1 MISSG
6 STGSVAWLGAS
17 ANRPREPVDELEDGR
32 RSRELADDRR
42 RKRVALHGVL
52 AVALV
57 EARGRV
63 ALELENLLAQ
73 AGVCRRLEEVAK
85 LDDAVLV
92 EPPAQVAQGA
102 VASTEDTA
110 TVAAQRGRGL
120 AGWVKA
126 ESLRRL
132 RADRPDVRLVT
143 TTNAAGNEP
152 ILALNRRLGFERVAV
167 ATTASVSLEGASVQ

>member
-1 MISSG
+1 MTSSRKDDDRA
-6 STGSVAWLGAS
+6 SSPTTVGAS
-17 ANRPREPVDELEDGR
+17 ASPFTAYLRLPSSKLEVAL
-32 RSRELADDRR
+32 RSSSRISSRR
-42 RKRVALHGVL
+42 RACVDG
-52 AVALV
+52 
-57 EARGRV
+57 
-63 ALELENLLAQ
+63 
-73 AGVCRRLEEVAK
+73 LEEVAK

-110 TVAAQRGRGL
+110 TVAARRGRGL

-132 RADRPDVRLVT
+132 RADRPDVRHVT